1 MYTVNPPWIDS
12 PQTLRQQV
20 EGRRHGSHLLDRLKR
35 EPCELSSTPYSS
47 SSPWCYEVCLV
58 DLQTSG
64 LEFLKYLIGFWCFRY
79 IFFSSAFSY
88 QSYSIWFLSL
98 KEFPKFQ
105 KYEWHSFVFPCDV
118 TGTFILILKRFSVGE
133 DTDICAHFSPQT
145 IKIPRQQNCMLNKVF
160 QPQLRICSQY
170 NHGQF
175 LS

>member
-79 IFFSSAFSY
+79 IYFFLCF
-88 QSYSIWFLSL
+88 FLSILLHLISVL
-98 KEFPKFQ
+98 KGISKIS
-105 KYEWHSFVFPCDV
+105 KIWM
-118 TGTFILILKRFSVGE
+118 TFIRVSLWCYRNIYIDFKEIFSWRGYRHL
-133 DTDICAHFSPQT
+133 CS
-145 IKIPRQQNCMLNKVF
+145 F
-160 QPQLRICSQY
+160 QSSDHKNSKTAKLHAQ
-170 NHGQF
+170 
-175 LS
+175 